1 MEKNT
6 KKKAFFAIE
15 LTVLSLFLL
24 MFVGCL
30 VAEIC
35 APESKIALWVMAN
48 IWDVN
53 KTLASLK
60 AHVPVIINCLIYIV
74 LVYSA
79 CKLVRMI
86 FKAKMQ
92 KSNRTKTVF
101 SLFDG
106 FVKYSCAIAIIILVL
121 KACGVDT
128 TALVASVGVLT
139 LVVGLGAQP
148 LIGDIIAGIFIIFED
163 EYHVGEIVTIN
174 DFRGT
179 VMEIGIRST
188 KLIDAAGNIKIINN
202 SAIGDVINLSRELS
216 LAVVDCDFPYDVPVE
231 LIEKLLAQ
239 GKRVEI
245 ETNGTELG
253 MATVAA
259 TGENGV
265 TLKLGA
271 DNAKGYALYRST
283 DGKNFA
289 YYADVTENTYTDRYT
304 VEGETY
310 YYRAYSYREEE
321 VGVPSEIV
329 SAVASASDY
338 VELKMTLGKTD
349 YTANGKTKTM
359 DVAPIIRNDRT
370 MLPVRYVA
378 EALGAEIAWDGTTS
392 TATITK

>member
-6 KKKAFFAIE
+6 KKKRLLAIE
-15 LTVLSLFLL
+15 LSVLSLFVL
-24 MFVGCL
+24 VCIGAL
-30 VAEIC
+30 VAEIF
-35 APESKIALWVMAN
+35 APESKIAQWVMAN
-48 IWDVN
+48 VWDVN
-53 KTLASLK
+53 HSLDSLK
-60 AHVPVIINCLIYIV
+60 AHVPVIINCIIYIV
-74 LVYSA
+74 IVYSV
-79 CKLVRMI
+79 CRIIRIV

-92 KSNRTKTVF
+92 KSNRAKTVV

-231 LIEKLLAQ
+231 LVETLLKDNF
-239 GKRVEI
+239 GKIAENIPAIKDGPFYKGVCMYKDSNVTIKIVAKCLEEDRFQVERDLNR
-245 ETNGTELG
+245 E
-253 MATVAA
+253 
-259 TGENGV
+259 
-265 TLKLGA
+265 
-271 DNAKGYALYRST
+271 YR
-283 DGKNFA
+283 K
-289 YYADVTENTYTDRYT
+289 V
-304 VEGETY
+304 
-310 YYRAYSYREEE
+310 
-321 VGVPSEIV
+321 
-329 SAVASASDY
+329 
-338 VELKMTLGKTD
+338 LQ
-349 YTANGKTKTM
+349 ANGIDIAYPQVVLNYPAEKKFKVTKK
-359 DVAPIIRNDRT
+359 DKRE
-370 MLPVRYVA
+370 A
-378 EALGAEIAWDGTTS
+378 EEFANEQKELSQNMEEQHS
-392 TATITK
+392 